1 MVMKR
6 RGALALYRAAP
17 PAEPS
22 AATDALILSAAR
34 ARHASRLPAHIA
46 FAAAAALVAVFV
58 ARWMMPGEPPAAD
71 IAVTNFGMAEG
82 QARTWL
88 VTFQP
93 TLTATGPGSQE
104 GKP

>member
-6 RGALALYRAAP
+6 NGALALYRAAP

-34 ARHASRLPAHIA
+34 ARRASRLPAHIA
-46 FAAAAALVAVFV
+46 LAAAVALVAVFA
-58 ARWMMPGEPPAAD
+58 ARWMTPGEPPAPE
-71 IAVTNFGMAEG
+71 ITVTHFGVAEG
-82 QARTWL
+82 QAHAWL

-104 GKP
+104 GRP